1 MCRRVL
7 GAWGIARLGARL
19 DRRFEELFAD
29 LGLKKTISNNIAFYW
44 NSSQSPEEYK
54 LYRLPADDATRRNM
68 EDICSEEIANAI
80 RHVLASQ
87 VSILKPDLIREVY
100 KIFGFSRGSTSIEG
114 IICTGLEEAIK
125 RNYVV
130 FDHGTDRV
138 IIKE

>member
-1 MCRRVL
+1 MIPKFS
-7 GAWGIARLGARL
+7 GI
-19 DRRFEELFAD
+19 
-29 LGLKKTISNNIAFYW
+29 GLCFVIQIQRGNSQCDKTRI
-44 NSSQSPEEYK
+44 
-54 LYRLPADDATRRNM
+54 
-68 EDICSEEIANAI
+68 
-80 RHVLASQ
+80 
-87 VSILKPDLIREVY
+87 